1 MTKLRTTKPIRG
13 ILFDKDGTLFDF
25 AFLWEDVARVIACRI
40 ARHHGLHGHHHGE
53 AMLAR
58 AGVMMDFQGI
68 AKGWT
73 AHLREQG
80 AESANETEM
89 LAALVEHFNDLTL
102 VRPERVRTTIAGLRE
117 GLEELKKLGFWLGVA
132 SNDNLQSVWTCLRAA
147 GMETLFD
154 SVAGLDGQTRSKPH
168 AEMLT
173 AFAAA
178 HGLEPSE
185 IAMIGDSV
193 VDMEFA
199 RNAGALALAVT
210 CGVGQRQQLEMIA
223 DAVCD
228 HPLHAI
234 AMIHEHN
241 RQMEEG
247 TRHKALGEGKFF
259 GSEGLRV

>member
-1 MTKLRTTKPIRG
+1 MTRFRTTKRIRG

-25 AFLWEDVARVIACRI
+25 AFLWEDVARVIASRI
-40 ARHHGLHGHHHGE
+40 ARHHGLSAHHHGD

-58 AGVMMDFQGI
+58 AGVMLDFQGI

-89 LAALVEHFNDLTL
+89 LAALVAHFNDSSL
-102 VRPERVRTTIAGLRE
+102 VRPERVRATVPGLRE

-132 SNDNLQSVWTCLRAA
+132 SNDNLPSVWTCLRAA
-147 GMETLFD
+147 GMEELFH
-154 SVAGLDGQTRSKPH
+154 SVAGLNGSVRIKPH

-173 AFAAA
+173 TFAAA
-178 HGLEPSE
+178 YGLDPSE
-185 IAMIGDSV
+185 IAMVGDSV

-210 CGVGQRQQLEMIA
+210 CGVGHRQQLEAVA

-228 HPLHAI
+228 HPLQAV
-234 AMIHEHN
+234 ALIHEHN
-241 RQMEEG
+241 RQV
-247 TRHKALGEGKFF
+247 
-259 GSEGLRV
+259 S